1 MAHVSA
7 NPQEECICMQL
18 SGLSVKNYRSI
29 KQTPR
34 LNFAELGVLV
44 GPNNE
49 GKSNIL
55 RAAVMGL
62 RILRRFGMPGNS
74 TRSPVTRIRPHAY
87 YDWFDDYPKDLQ
99 EKTPGG
105 STIIDFWFELTEEEK
120 DAFKNQIALAQIEAD
135 ITRGQWSD
143 PFAGAVNF
151 ADYATAWLR
160 DRKLVDRTRER
171 SESVMRLHVLPTF
184 GAGTIADVTTAR
196 VRSWRGKLLGADVG
210 EPTVV
215 KAYQLLRAPMNTAVD
230 DELIRRNPC
239 RIKGADRYDVPERP
253 VLTVAEV
260 FAVADAIAPRY
271 RLLVLLAAF
280 TTLRFG
286 ELAALRRRDI
296 DLEGLTVSVRR
307 SQAEL
312 QDGRLFDKA
321 PKSAAGVR
329 AISFPA
335 ELLDDVTH
343 HLEQF
348 AAPGRDG
355 HVFVGPRG
363 GQLRRSNFRDDWMA
377 AREAA
382 GVSSELHFHDLRHTG
397 NTLASTAGAS
407 TRELMTRMGHSSSR
421 AALIYQHMTSD
432 RDRAIADRLGA
443 MIRQGH

>member
-1 MAHVSA
+1 MANKRGKRRNFRSVRKLPSGRWQVRYRD
-7 NPQEECICMQL
+7 PETGQL
-18 SGLSVKNYRSI
+18 RPAE
-29 KQTPR
+29 QTY
-34 LNFAELGVLV
+34 A
-44 GPNNE
+44 
-49 GKSNIL
+49 S
-55 RAAVMGL
+55 
-62 RILRRFGMPGNS
+62 
-74 TRSPVTRIRPHAY
+74 
-87 YDWFDDYPKDLQ
+87 
-99 EKTPGG
+99 KT
-105 STIIDFWFELTEEEK
+105 DAQVALTH
-120 DAFKNQIALAQIEAD
+120 IESD

-143 PFAGAVNF
+143 PDAGAVNLG
-151 ADYATAWLR
+151 DYAAAWLR
-160 DRKLVDRTRER
+160 DRKLADRTRKR
-171 SESVMRLHVLPTF
+171 NESVMRLHVLPTF
-184 GAGTIADVTTAR
+184 GAGSVADVTTAR
-196 VRSWRGKLLGADVG
+196 VRSWRGKLLAAGIG

-215 KAYQLLRAPMNTAVD
+215 KAYQLLRALMNTAVD

-253 VLTVAEV
+253 VLGVTEV
-260 FAVADAIAPRY
+260 FAIADSIAPRY

-296 DLEGLTVSVRR
+296 DLEGLTVTVRR
-307 SQAEL
+307 AQAEL

-335 ELLDDVTH
+335 ELLDDVRR

-348 AAPGRDG
+348 SAPGRDG
-355 HVFVGPRG
+355 HVFVGSQG
-363 GQLRRSNFRDDWMA
+363 GQLRRSNFRDDWVK
-377 AREAA
+377 ARKAA
-382 GVSSELHFHDLRHTG
+382 GVTADLHFHDLRHTG

-443 MIRQGH
+443 MIREGGGGGLRLGDVASAWH

>member
-1 MAHVSA
+1 MANKKGQRRAFGSVR
-7 NPQEECICMQL
+7 QL
-18 SGLSVKNYRSI
+18 PSGRWQVRYRDPE
-29 KQTPR
+29 TGPLR
-34 LNFAELGVLV
+34 LA
-44 GPNNE
+44 
-49 GKSNIL
+49 
-55 RAAVMGL
+55 
-62 RILRRFGMPGNS
+62 
-74 TRSPVTRIRPHAY
+74 
-87 YDWFDDYPKDLQ
+87 
-99 EKTPGG
+99 EKTYP
-105 STIIDFWFELTEEEK
+105 TKTE
-120 DAFKNQIALAQIEAD
+120 AQIALAQIEAD

-143 PFAGAVNF
+143 PDAGAVNF
-151 ADYATAWLR
+151 AEYATAWLR
-160 DRKLVDRTRER
+160 DRKLADRTRER
-171 SESVMRLHVLPTF
+171 SESVVRLHILPTF
-184 GAGTIADVTTAR
+184 GAGTIADVSTAR
-196 VRSWRGKLLGADVG
+196 VRSWRGMLLGADVG

-215 KAYQLLRAPMNTAVD
+215 KAYQLLRALMNTAVD

-253 VLTVAEV
+253 VLPVAEV
-260 FAVADAIAPRY
+260 FAVADSIAPRY

-296 DLEGLTVSVRR
+296 DLEGMTVSIRR

-335 ELLDDVTH
+335 ELLDDVTR

-348 AAPGRDG
+348 SAPSRDG

-363 GQLRRSNFRDDWMA
+363 GQLRRSNFRDDWVT

-382 GVSSELHFHDLRHTG
+382 GVTAELHFHDLRHTG

-421 AALIYQHMTSD
+421 AALIYQHMISD

-443 MIRQGH
+443 MIRQDH

>member
-1 MAHVSA
+1 MANKKGQRRAFGSVR
-7 NPQEECICMQL
+7 QL
-18 SGLSVKNYRSI
+18 PSGRWQVRYRDPETG
-29 KQTPR
+29 Q
-34 LNFAELGVLV
+34 
-44 GPNNE
+44 
-49 GKSNIL
+49 L
-55 RAAVMGL
+55 RPA
-62 RILRRFGMPGNS
+62 
-74 TRSPVTRIRPHAY
+74 
-87 YDWFDDYPKDLQ
+87 
-99 EKTPGG
+99 EKTYP
-105 STIIDFWFELTEEEK
+105 TKTE
-120 DAFKNQIALAQIEAD
+120 AQIALAQIEAD
-135 ITRGQWSD
+135 VTRGQWSD
-143 PFAGAVNF
+143 PDAGAVNF
-151 ADYATAWLR
+151 AEYATAWLR
-160 DRKLVDRTRER
+160 DRNLAARTRER
-171 SESVMRLHVLPTF
+171 SASVMRLHIVPTF

-196 VRSWRGKLLGADVG
+196 VRGWRGKLLGADVG

-215 KAYQLLRAPMNTAVD
+215 KAYQLLRALMNTAVD

-260 FAVADAIAPRY
+260 FSVADSIVPRY

-335 ELLDDVTH
+335 ELLDDVTR

-355 HVFVGPRG
+355 HVFIGPRG
-363 GQLRRSNFRDDWMA
+363 GQLRRSNFRDDWIA
-377 AREAA
+377 ARDAA
-382 GVSSELHFHDLRHTG
+382 GVTSELHFHDLRHTG

-443 MIRQGH
+443 MIREGGGEAISD

>member
-1 MAHVSA
+1 MGAPRARHTRPFGSVR
-7 NPQEECICMQL
+7 QL
-18 SGLSVKNYRSI
+18 PSGRWQVRYRDPETG
-29 KQTPR
+29 Q
-34 LNFAELGVLV
+34 
-44 GPNNE
+44 
-49 GKSNIL
+49 L
-55 RAAVMGL
+55 RPA
-62 RILRRFGMPGNS
+62 
-74 TRSPVTRIRPHAY
+74 
-87 YDWFDDYPKDLQ
+87 
-99 EKTPGG
+99 EKTYP
-105 STIIDFWFELTEEEK
+105 TKTE
-120 DAFKNQIALAQIEAD
+120 AQIALAQIEAD

-143 PFAGAVNF
+143 PDAGAVNF
-151 ADYATAWLR
+151 AEYAMAWLQ
-160 DRKLVDRTRER
+160 DRKLADRTRER
-171 SESVMRLHVLPTF
+171 SESVMRLHILPTF

-215 KAYQLLRAPMNTAVD
+215 KAYQLLRALMNTAVD

-260 FAVADAIAPRY
+260 FAVADSIAPRY

-286 ELAALRRRDI
+286 ELAALRRRDV
-296 DLEGLTVSVRR
+296 DLEGMTVSVRR

-335 ELLDDVTH
+335 ELLDDVTR

-348 AAPGRDG
+348 AAHGRDG

-363 GQLRRSNFRDDWMA
+363 GQLRRSNFRDDWIA
-377 AREAA
+377 DRKAA
-382 GVSSELHFHDLRHTG
+382 GVTSELHFHDLRHTG

-443 MIRQGH
+443 MIRQGGREEDPD

>member
-1 MAHVSA
+1 MANKKGQRRSFGSLR
-7 NPQEECICMQL
+7 QL
-18 SGLSVKNYRSI
+18 KSGRWQVRYRDPETG
-29 KQTPR
+29 QLRP
-34 LNFAELGVLV
+34 AETTYPTKSDALV
-44 GPNNE
+44 
-49 GKSNIL
+49 
-55 RAAVMGL
+55 
-62 RILRRFGMPGNS
+62 
-74 TRSPVTRIRPHAY
+74 
-87 YDWFDDYPKDLQ
+87 
-99 EKTPGG
+99 
-105 STIIDFWFELTEEEK
+105 
-120 DAFKNQIALAQIEAD
+120 ALAQLEAD

-143 PFAGAVNF
+143 PDAGAVNF

-160 DRKLVDRTRER
+160 DRNLADRTRER
-171 SESVMRLHVLPTF
+171 SESVMRLHILPTF
-184 GAGTIADVTTAR
+184 GAGTMADVTTAR
-196 VRSWRGKLLGADVG
+196 VRSWRGKLLAAGIG

-215 KAYQLLRAPMNTAVD
+215 KAYQLLRALMNTAVD

-253 VLTVAEV
+253 VLSVAEV
-260 FAVADAIAPRY
+260 FAVADAIASRY

-296 DLEGLTVSVRR
+296 HLEGLTVSVRR

-329 AISFPA
+329 AVSFPA
-335 ELLDDVTH
+335 ELLDDVTR
-343 HLEQF
+343 HLDQF

-355 HVFVGPRG
+355 HVFIGPQG
-363 GQLRRSNFRDDWMA
+363 GQLRRSNFRDDWVA
-377 AREAA
+377 ARKAA
-382 GVSSELHFHDLRHTG
+382 GVTSELHFHDLRHTG

-443 MIRQGH
+443 MIREGGGEAVSD